1 MKIRLKFERLVLI
14 AKKFQDELTNVNVA
28 AKKYEICRNIILN
41 KSRVKRIKFEYVSIL
56 QLLVF
61 HEETII
67 LQFVDRFIELSF
79 LSRLFML
86 REKVELILRE
96 RKIESNLKKH

>member
-14 AKKFQDELTNVNVA
+14 VKKFQDESTSVSAA

-56 QLLVF
+56 QLFVS

-79 LSRLFML
+79 SLRLFML
-86 REKVELILRE
+86 KEKVELILRE
-96 RKIESNLKKH
+96 REVESNLKKH